1 MNRKISLFFVLMRV
15 LSGSVFIYSGWGKLM
30 APVENFMAVIQEYQF
45 MPVSFVPAAAHL
57 IPWLELVF
65 GTFLVA
71 GFLTRASSG
80 LMSALAVTFI
90 AILIRSIVLRM
101 SISEC
106 GCFGAGISL
115 APWQAAV
122 LDFILLGSLLMTL
135 ARKSHTFSLDQKL
148 SP

>member
-1 MNRKISLFFVLMRV
+1 MNRKASLFFVLIRI
-15 LSGSVFIYSGWGKLM
+15 LSGAVFVYSGWGKLM
-30 APVENFMAVIQEYQF
+30 APVENFMAVIQGYQF
-45 MPVSFVPAAAHL
+45 MPVFFIPIAAHL

-71 GFLTRASSG
+71 GFLTRASAG

-90 AILIRSIVLRM
+90 VILIRSIVLRIP
-101 SISEC
+101 ISEC

-122 LDFILLGSLLMTL
+122 LDFILLGSLLATL
-135 ARKSHTFSLDQKL
+135 ARKSHAFSLDQKL
-148 SP
+148 SQ